1 MNPDALR
8 IGAVVVAVIALI
20 LLVTRFRLHPFVT
33 LIVVSI
39 FLGLACGLP
48 PVEVIKHFEKG
59 FGDVL
64 SVVGIVI
71 GLGTMLG
78 GVLVFSG
85 GAERLATGLVSL
97 GGKKF
102 VPWTIFFA
110 ALLIG
115 LPLFFEVGFVLLV
128 PLAFAISK
136 KMQTSGMMLCANFVR
151 RYVCDSSAASTAPC
165 FGPVVIQ
172 RETSKANTGPAS
184 RPVGRPTIIA

>member
-64 SVVGIVI
+64 SFVGIVI

-78 GVLVFSG
+78 GMLVFSG
-85 GAERLATGLVSL
+85 
-97 GGKKF
+97 
-102 VPWTIFFA
+102 VPS
-110 ALLIG
+110 ALPPG
-115 LPLFFEVGFVLLV
+115 WFPLEAKNLFH
-128 PLAFAISK
+128 
-136 KMQTSGMMLCANFVR
+136 
-151 RYVCDSSAASTAPC
+151 
-165 FGPVVIQ
+165 
-172 RETSKANTGPAS
+172 
-184 RPVGRPTIIA
+184 GRSFSPRC